1 MTFNRIL
8 GLLLGI
14 ALLAFV
20 AVVIVT
26 RLETRPEDITLNLQA
41 KELAAKNPL
50 TAQLV
55 CVASGENGAQAA
67 SCRQATDTKIEL
79 QAALLSSAPAC
90 ANQVKGRK
98 ILFTGQIEGKDFS
111 RLLNNGSCASQD
123 PYASELL
130 LLLPL
135 LRPIPKA
142 KQRLQTR

>member
-20 AVVIVT
+20 AVVIVP
-26 RLETRPEDITLNLQA
+26 RLETRPEGITLNVQA

-50 TAQLV
+50 TAQLA
-55 CVASGENGAQAA
+55 CTTSEKDGAQTF
-67 SCRQATDTKIEL
+67 SCRQAADTKIEL
-79 QAALLSSAPAC
+79 RAALLSADPAC
-90 ANQVKGRK
+90 ANQVNGRK

-135 LRPIPKA
+135 LRPTPKA
-142 KQRLQTR
+142 K

>member
-20 AVVIVT
+20 AVIIVP
-26 RLETRPEDITLNLQA
+26 RLETRPEGITLNVRA
-41 KELAAKNPL
+41 KELSAKNPL
-50 TAQLV
+50 TAKLV
-55 CVASGENGAQAA
+55 CNTSEKDGEQTS
-67 SCRQATDTKIEL
+67 SCRQAAGTKIEL
-79 QAALLSSAPAC
+79 QAALLSADPAC
-90 ANQVKGRK
+90 ANQVNGRK

-135 LRPIPKA
+135 LRPTPKA
-142 KQRLQTR
+142 K